1 MKAIKKNLLF
11 SAWLHSVSHSVERY
25 RKPLAFFI
33 LLAAFVVLSSAAHA
47 QHFDWVKSYF
57 GPDYGNGD
65 AANDL
70 YGSVMDSEGNIYIL
84 GHFLGGARWDNDTEI
99 LTFSA
104 HRNRCAV
111 IAKFSPDGEMVW
123 HKELYSSYNDINA
136 YTIRMVGD
144 TSLMLCAMITF
155 PFDHG
160 YGERN
165 ELYYFD
171 TLLTTSER
179 FPEPPD
185 TLQTPERGY
194 GFITL
199 ELESGNIIEEHFLTL
214 TYVKNDGSMLRSK
227 YSDYLITYEIR
238 GSFNVDSEGNI
249 ILARQA
255 NDLFSELCDTCPDGL
270 YRWSPNEGNISTM
283 RLMVDGATKQ
293 LDVPLEPS
301 SRWNWQIIKLSPHL
315 DSVLASTYV
324 FDRSME
330 FEPIDPN
337 EFISLYMESIDIDI
351 YNNMY
356 ISFYRH
362 QYRYL
367 HLPVKNSD
375 SIQMEWEDCVL
386 RYSPDLV
393 PTGIVQTPTTYIPSG
408 HPAGDIVWLS
418 TILDTATNSLFL
430 MGYAARDTVYATFV
444 YDGDTLN
451 IKNNAC
457 WLRLNADDLSLI
469 SYGKAR
475 STGTHSYERTYLYT
489 DKYLWAHNG
498 SFVAGNNRV
507 FCQVKYQCNILFQNT
522 QINNLYGMGLF
533 VWDYD
538 GHELEYIDYN
548 SSSSNNEQG
557 YIFLKDSSL
566 WLTGTLTADADFGSL
581 HVNAAYNSRAYIAH
595 YTDTAF
601 MTPYV
606 YDTTNHGGGG
616 EVRITVVG
624 DEGAFVA
631 YPNPFRQR
639 VTIEVQ
645 GGETLA
651 ATAWLTDLTGRRE
664 QVRLTPS
671 GERKTESGER
681 VYTLDLSGRPQATYL
696 LTLTTASGKTHTVR
710 LMKMSDIFTR

>member
-1 MKAIKKNLLF
+1 MARKALTF
-11 SAWLHSVSHSVERY
+11 A
-25 RKPLAFFI
+25 
-33 LLAAFVVLSSAAHA
+33 LLALIAITAHA

-57 GPDYGNGD
+57 GPDYRNGD

-70 YGSVMDSEGNIYIL
+70 YGSAMDSEGNIYIL

-99 LTFSA
+99 LPFSA
-104 HRNRCAV
+104 HRNRSAV

-123 HKELYSSYNDINA
+123 HKELYSSYTDVNV

-144 TSLMLCAMITF
+144 TALMLYAWFML
-155 PFDHG
+155 PFD
-160 YGERN
+160 YGLPGEKN

-171 TLLTTSER
+171 TLLTSAEH
-179 FPEPPD
+179 FPASPD
-185 TLQTPERGY
+185 SLQIPIY
-194 GFITL
+194 YDAFITL
-199 ELESGNIIEEHFLTL
+199 GLESGNVIDEHFFALTF
-214 TYVKNDGSMLRSK
+214 VKNDGSLLRNKISN
-227 YSDYLITYEIR
+227 YLETSHGIR
-238 GSFNVDSEGNI
+238 SSFNVDNEGNI
-249 ILARQA
+249 ILARQI
-255 NDLFSELCDTCPDGL
+255 NDRFYEMCDTCPDGL
-270 YRWSPNEGNISTM
+270 YWWSLYDGNISTM

-301 SRWNWQIIKLSPHL
+301 ALWNWQIIKLSPHL
-315 DSVLASTYV
+315 DSVLASTFV

-337 EFISLYMESIDIDI
+337 EYFSLYLESIDIDI

-362 QYRYL
+362 QPRYIY
-367 HLPVKNSD
+367 LPVKNSD
-375 SIQMEWEDCVL
+375 SIQMEWVDCVL

-548 SSSSNNEQG
+548 SPGQTNEQG

-566 WLTGTLTADADFGSL
+566 WLTGALTADADFGSF
-581 HVNAAYNSRAYIAH
+581 HVNAAYNSHAYIAH

-606 YDTTNHGGGG
+606 HTDDPG
-616 EVRITVVG
+616 EVNITLV
-624 DEGAFVA
+624 EGGNAFVA
-631 YPNPFRQR
+631 YPNPFRQSVKIR
-639 VTIEVQ
+639 VESGALKVEN
-645 GGETLA
+645 GV

-664 QVRLTPS
+664 EVRLIPDGPGQYS
-671 GERKTESGER
+671 
-681 VYTLDLSGRPQATYL
+681 LDLTSRPQATYL

>member
-1 MKAIKKNLLF
+1 M
-11 SAWLHSVSHSVERY
+11 
-25 RKPLAFFI
+25 
-33 LLAAFVVLSSAAHA
+33 
-47 QHFDWVKSYF
+47 
-57 GPDYGNGD
+57 
-65 AANDL
+65 
-70 YGSVMDSEGNIYIL
+70 
-84 GHFLGGARWDNDTEI
+84 
-99 LTFSA
+99 
-104 HRNRCAV
+104 
-111 IAKFSPDGEMVW
+111 
-123 HKELYSSYNDINA
+123 
-136 YTIRMVGD
+136 
-144 TSLMLCAMITF
+144 
-155 PFDHG
+155 
-160 YGERN
+160 
-165 ELYYFD
+165 
-171 TLLTTSER
+171 
-179 FPEPPD
+179 
-185 TLQTPERGY
+185 
-194 GFITL
+194 
-199 ELESGNIIEEHFLTL
+199 
-214 TYVKNDGSMLRSK
+214 
-227 YSDYLITYEIR
+227 
-238 GSFNVDSEGNI
+238 
-249 ILARQA
+249 
-255 NDLFSELCDTCPDGL
+255 CDTCPDGL
-270 YRWSPNEGNISTM
+270 YWWSLYDGNISTM

-301 SRWNWQIIKLSPHL
+301 ALWNWQIIKLSPHL
-315 DSVLASTYV
+315 DSVLASTFV

-337 EFISLYMESIDIDI
+337 EYFSLYLESIDIDI

-362 QYRYL
+362 QPRYIY
-367 HLPVKNSD
+367 LPVKNSD
-375 SIQMEWEDCVL
+375 SIQMEWVDCVL

-430 MGYAARDTVYATFV
+430 MGNAARDTVYATFV

-475 STGTHSYERTYLYT
+475 SIGTHSYERTYLYT
-489 DKYLWAHNG
+489 DKYVWAHNG

-548 SSSSNNEQG
+548 SPGQTNEQG

-581 HVNAAYNSRAYIAH
+581 HVNAAYNSHAYIAH

-606 YDTTNHGGGG
+606 HTDDPG
-616 EVRITVVG
+616 EVRITLV
-624 DEGAFVA
+624 EGGNAFVA

-639 VTIEVQ
+639 VTIRLDGTQ
-645 GGETLA
+645 ASCLRETA
-651 ATAWLTDLTGRRE
+651 ILTDLSGRRE
-664 QVRLTPS
+664 EVRLTPDAPGQYS
-671 GERKTESGER
+671 
-681 VYTLDLSGRPQATYL
+681 LDLTSRPQATYL
-696 LTLTTASGKTHTVR
+696 LTLTTADGKTHTVR
-710 LMKMSDIFTR
+710 LLKQSDIFSR